1 MRITLDVGRVLVL
14 FFDDAGEIAGH
25 VKAGKLVPL
34 AVAAET
40 RLPQF
45 PNVPTMKELG
55 YNVIA
60 GSSVAIYAPP
70 GLSQD
75 KVNTLRGAMK
85 KIKKDP
91 ALLKA
96 FELTLQDPNTFV
108 VDAFPAA
115 YASDWKN
122 AGELLKAALAK

>member
-1 MRITLDVGRVLVL
+1 
-14 FFDDAGEIAGH
+14 
-25 VKAGKLVPL
+25 
-34 AVAAET
+34 
-40 RLPQF
+40 
-45 PNVPTMKELG
+45 
-55 YNVIA
+55 
-60 GSSVAIYAPP
+60 
-70 GLSQD
+70 
-75 KVNTLRGAMK
+75 MK

-108 VDAFPAA
+108 VDGFPAA